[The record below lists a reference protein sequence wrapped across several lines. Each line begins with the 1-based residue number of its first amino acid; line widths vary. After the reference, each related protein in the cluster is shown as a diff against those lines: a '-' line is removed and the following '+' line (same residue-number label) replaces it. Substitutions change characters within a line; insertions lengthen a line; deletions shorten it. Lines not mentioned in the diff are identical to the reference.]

1 MSSLAFDTHKFVR
14 ELTKANMPEA
24 QAEVLAQH
32 YANLLSDRL
41 ATKDDLKIQDKTID
55 AGYKDL
61 KTDIKAL
68 RQDMVHLED
77 RMDDRFNNF
86 EERMDDRFNNFEE
99 RMDDRFKN
107 FEERINERF
116 INLEERI
123 NERFINFEERIN
135 ERFINFEERID
146 KRFINFEERINAR
159 IINVALKTQI
169 AGVII
174 TCGIIGLMLQY
185 S

>member
-55 AGYKDL
+55 AGHKDL
-61 KTDIKAL
+61 KTDIEAL
-68 RQDMVHLED
+68 SQDMVHLED
-77 RMDDRFNNF
+77 RMD
-86 EERMDDRFNNFEE
+86 E
-99 RMDDRFKN
+99 RFKN

-116 INLEERI
+116 IN
-123 NERFINFEERIN
+123 FED
-135 ERFINFEERID
+135 RID
-146 KRFINFEERINAR
+146 KRFINFEDRINAR

>member
-41 ATKDDLKIQDKTID
+41 ATRDDLKIQDKTID
-55 AGYKDL
+55 
-61 KTDIKAL
+61 T
-68 RQDMVHLED
+68 
-77 RMDDRFNNF
+77 RFDNF
-86 EERMDDRFNNFEE
+86 ED

-107 FEERINERF
+107 FEDCMDERF
-116 INLEERI
+116 K
-123 NERFINFEERIN
+123 NFED
-135 ERFINFEERID
+135 RID
-146 KRFINFEERINAR
+146 KRFINLEDRINAR

>member
-55 AGYKDL
+55 
-61 KTDIKAL
+61 T
-68 RQDMVHLED
+68 
-77 RMDDRFNNF
+77 RFDNF
-86 EERMDDRFNNFEE
+86 ED

-107 FEERINERF
+107 FEDRMDERF
-116 INLEERI
+116 
-123 NERFINFEERIN
+123 
-135 ERFINFEERID
+135 
-146 KRFINFEERINAR
+146 KNFEERINAR